1 MRDPEAMQVE
11 QLEILKQQIDSPA
24 GHFDFSK
31 AHIRYLKCCECLNRF
46 YDDIRK
52 MRRQALL
59 NKVKA
64 TGSAL
69 RIAELS
75 ALKMD
80 RISGL
85 PDLKIGDESWIQGVP
100 KGYLQ
105 REVAKAVLARRMLDD
120 ERDRLL
126 PMKEEAAA
134 AEQASR

>member
-1 MRDPEAMQVE
+1 
-11 QLEILKQQIDSPA
+11 
-24 GHFDFSK
+24 
-31 AHIRYLKCCECLNRF
+31 
-46 YDDIRK
+46 

-59 NKVKA
+59 NKAMA

-69 RIAELS
+69 RMAELS
-75 ALKMD
+75 ALKMN

-105 REVAKAVLARRMLDD
+105 REVAKAVLARRTLDE
-120 ERDRLL
+120 ERNRLL
-126 PMKEEAAA
+126 PMSEEAAA